1 MNSNPFAELLQQQ
14 ELELEQQKSKEENSP
29 LNIESQKI
37 ALALSKKNIEI
48 SFLKRQITEKMKYI
62 AAIQSELFALKKFY
76 SDSSKLKQE
85 LDRANEKS
93 EQQEKQIESLKQKII
108 DQHKDF
114 TEEKRILEKKH
125 LTEISKLR
133 VSIDSYIQKTLR
145 SNMNELDNEK
155 LNIQIA
161 QLRKKHDFLIK
172 KSEQDAIQQEI
183 QNKMKFTKL
192 KDKMIENI
200 NMTKEEV
207 TELNMKYMDVSTKL
221 TLLQNHQLLVQLEVQ
236 LDYQSQQ
243 LDESTK
249 KIELLEKKIFDLNK
263 DLEVHKEV
271 EVAFAEKNK
280 KLKEELKKSRKYE
293 KKEIKLSEENG
304 SNNNNKSLGDSNIQQ
319 SSNISLISNNSNI
332 NKMNNNDYTR
342 IINLEKKVISLEKK
356 LELKK
361 KEYNDLKEKNEH
373 IENMIKNKEKKYSGL
388 YNFLEESLN
397 NFFVDEKL
405 INSKDIY
412 INNESLKKFDFSNL
426 TKQEKYSTLI
436 ILMKYLMPL
445 IYDEQEVL
453 NSNNSFTDKFKI
465 KYHFPKENKLIISDK
480 FKKIIHKKDILR
492 NGSSDNIH
500 KTSCLFKGRNSYDS
514 LPSIIRGFSFRKI
527 NTKINGK
534 IPTTG
539 SAISSTTVNISNK
552 N

>member
-1 MNSNPFAELLQQQ
+1 MRCPFAELLQQQ

-37 ALALSKKNIEI
+37 ALATSKKNIEI
-48 SFLKRQITEKMKYI
+48 SFLKHQITEKMKYI

-145 SNMNELDNEK
+145 ANMNELDNEK
-155 LNIQIA
+155 LNIQLD
-161 QLRKKHDFLIK
+161 QLRKKHAFLLK
-172 KSEQDAIQQEI
+172 KSEQDIIQQEI

-200 NMTKEEV
+200 NMTKGEV

-221 TLLQNHQLLVQLEVQ
+221 TLLQNHQLLVQL
-236 LDYQSQQ
+236 DYQSQQ

-249 KIELLEKKIFDLNK
+249 KIELLEKKIFELNK

-280 KLKEELKKSRKYE
+280 KLKEELKKNRKNE
-293 KKEIKLSEENG
+293 NKEIKLSEENG
-304 SNNNNKSLGDSNIQQ
+304 SNNYNKSLGDSNIQQ

-342 IINLEKKVISLEKK
+342 IINLEKKVINLEKK

-397 NFFVDEKL
+397 NFFVDEKI
-405 INSKDIY
+405 INSKELY
-412 INNESLKKFDFSNL
+412 INNESLKKFDFNNL

-453 NSNNSFTDKFKI
+453 NTNTSFTDKYKI
-465 KYHFPKENKLIISDK
+465 KYHFPKENKLIINDK

-500 KTSCLFKGRNSYDS
+500 KTSSLFKGRNSYES

-527 NTKINGK
+527 NTKINAK
-534 IPTTG
+534 LPTTG
-539 SAISSTTVNISNK
+539 SAISSTTVNVSYK